1 MKDNTILCFSVQT
14 QNEKIVWEHGSNWL
28 FYALMLRTKLYKSP
42 FRSTMDQN
50 LNKPK
55 SRAVKAICALTFL
68 LLSVIIIRF
77 FLNNFSGL
85 NRLLL
90 KSA

>member
-14 QNEKIVWEHGSNWL
+14 QNEKIVWEHGLNWL
-28 FYALMLRTKLYKSP
+28 FYALMLTTKLYNNT
-42 FRSTMDQN
+42 FRSAVDQN
-50 LNKPK
+50 LSKPK
-55 SRAVKAICALTFL
+55 SRPVKAICAPTL
-68 LLSVIIIRF
+68 LSSVIIIRF

-90 KSA
+90 KTA